1 MGAYAYPITINR
13 KRKRIN
19 TQRRVPKPESLTK
32 AWIVENCAD
41 DECFE
46 VENGAYYG
54 SGDVETEPCVTFFG
68 SRLETNEEYQK
79 RIAREEAYMVE
90 YNRRKN
96 KIPS

>member
-46 VENGAYYG
+46 VE
-54 SGDVETEPCVTFFG
+54 SGTFSDGEYVEITPCVVFYG

-79 RIAREEAYMVE
+79 RIAREEAYMAE
-90 YNRRKN
+90 YNRRKAL
-96 KIPS
+96 K